1 MLGNEH
7 SSSLISAAEQGLRYT
22 AYTSNVK
29 NWKIEDYVSKHMEF
43 QSTLND
49 QQALGT
55 YSGMFE
61 KQKGDKFLDGFKD
74 SHFIGLKS
82 MILCNQKM

>member
-1 MLGNEH
+1 MLGNDH
-7 SSSLISAAEQGLRYT
+7 SSSLISVAEHGLKDT
-22 AYTSNVK
+22 TYTSNVN

-43 QSTLND
+43 HSILND

-61 KQKGDKFLDGFKD
+61 KQKVDKFIDGLK
-74 SHFIGLKS
+74 SNHFIGLKS
-82 MILCNQKM
+82 NILCNQ